1 MREGSFPL
9 PVLTG
14 DGPLYDQIYRH
25 IAAAIRSGQVPPGAK
40 LPSKRQL
47 CATLGVSMSTVEGAY
62 SLLTA
67 EGYAIA
73 RPRSG
78 YVAARLAP
86 LDASVPLPPPVREEE
101 PPSPWRYRFSTGG
114 VDTSVFPFSTWARI
128 AKEAVYQ
135 NPALLQRGHVQGDPP
150 LRAALAGFLAQYRGV
165 RCRPDQI
172 VIGAGVDW
180 LLTALLQLLPEAREL
195 ALEDP
200 GYPAAY
206 AVARRMERRTV
217 PIPVDG
223 AGLCPEA
230 LEESGAALCY
240 VTPSHQF
247 PLGVTMPAG
256 RRSRLLQWAGAA
268 PGRLLIEDDYD
279 SEFRYDSRPIPA
291 MQGLD
296 RQGQVVYLGTFSRSV
311 APSIRAA
318 YMILPPALLE
328 RYRTERPQIV
338 CPVSRFE
345 QEALRRF
352 IEQGQYARHLRRSV
366 SLYRKKRAVLLD
378 ALSAIPGGE
387 MAGDQA
393 GLHLLFT
400 LPRLTEGELTE
411 RAAALGVEVHP
422 LSQYCHAAPP
432 RPSTVVLGYA
442 GLAGEEL
449 REAAELLRRA
459 WS

>member
-67 EGYAIA
+67 EGYAIP

-78 YVAARLAP
+78 YVAARLALP
-86 LDASVPLPPPVREEE
+86 DTSAPPPPPVPEEE

-135 NPALLQRGHVQGDPP
+135 NPALLERGHVQGDAP

-165 RCRPDQI
+165 RCTPGQI

-180 LLTALLQLLPEAREL
+180 LLTALLQLLPEAGEL

-206 AVARRMERRTV
+206 AVARRMGRRPV
-217 PIPVDG
+217 PLRVD
-223 AGLCPEA
+223 ASGLCPEA
-230 LEESGAALCY
+230 LEQSGARLCY

-247 PLGVTMPAG
+247 PLGATMPAG

-268 PGRLLIEDDYD
+268 PGRYLIEDDYD

-296 RQGQVVYLGTFSRSV
+296 QQGRVVYLGTFSRSL

-318 YMILPPALLE
+318 YMILPPDLLE
-328 RYRTERPQIV
+328 RYREDRPQSV

-352 IEQGQYARHLRRSV
+352 IEGGHYARHLRRSV
-366 SLYRKKRAVLLD
+366 SLYRKKRALLLE

-387 MAGDQA
+387 VSGDQA

-400 LPRLTEGELTE
+400 LPRLSEGELTD
-411 RAAALGVEVHP
+411 RAAALGVEVQP
-422 LSQYCHAAPP
+422 LSRYCHGAPP
-432 RPSTVVLGYA
+432 PPSTVVLGYA
-442 GLAGEEL
+442 GLSEEEL
-449 REAAELLRRA
+449 AAAAALLKRA
-459 WS
+459 WT